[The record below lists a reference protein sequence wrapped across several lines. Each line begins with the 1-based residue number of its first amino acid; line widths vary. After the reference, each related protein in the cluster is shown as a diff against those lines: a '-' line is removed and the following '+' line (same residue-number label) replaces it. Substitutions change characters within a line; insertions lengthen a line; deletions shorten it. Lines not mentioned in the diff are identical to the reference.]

1 MNMTTRYMTRERR
14 SLVAPKARR
23 RLGIQFL
30 GARLA
35 AIALLP
41 LLILAACSDSPTDP
55 PPGAEPASVEVSPQ
69 ELVLTA
75 IGETGELS
83 ATVLDEDGEEISGAT
98 VTWDSSDVEVAT
110 VDEDGV
116 IEAVGE
122 GSATITAESGDVEGT
137 AAVTVSVDD

>member
-1 MNMTTRYMTRERR
+1 MNMTTRSMTRERR

-69 ELVLTA
+69 ELALTA
-75 IGETGELS
+75 IGEIGELS

-98 VTWDSSDVEVAT
+98 VTWNSSDVEVAT

-122 GSATITAESGDVEGT
+122 GSATITAASGEVAGT
-137 AAVTVSVDD
+137 AEVTVSPDD